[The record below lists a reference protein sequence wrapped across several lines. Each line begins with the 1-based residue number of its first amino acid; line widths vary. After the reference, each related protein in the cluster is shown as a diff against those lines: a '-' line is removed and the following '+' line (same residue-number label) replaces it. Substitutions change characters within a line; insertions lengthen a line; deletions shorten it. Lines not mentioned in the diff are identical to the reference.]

1 LGQAQRA
8 LEKNNQLKKEEIMRT
23 AVAPKVGLALD
34 GFYRIH
40 IVETKGKNK
49 GKIVGDSG
57 WLHNLIPSAGLTNY
71 ISYLFAQSAGS
82 SSVHY
87 MALGSS
93 QSSIASSASSLV
105 GEIAASLRQA
115 IGASQFTS
123 RASSTSGDT
132 VRFLATFASG
142 STMPGTIACI
152 GLYATTTGSI
162 FCGGSFASS
171 TLGTTQAVNC
181 TYDVVFT
188 ASTS

>member
-1 LGQAQRA
+1 MRTQAQ
-8 LEKNNQLKKEEIMRT
+8 K
-23 AVAPKVGLALD
+23 VPKSGLTME
-34 GFYRIH
+34 GFYRVH
-40 IVETKGKNK
+40 IVETKGKNR

-57 WLHNLIPSAGLTNY
+57 WQHNLIPNAGLTGY
-71 ISYLFAQSAGS
+71 VSYLFAQSAGS
-82 SSVHY
+82 SSIHY

-93 QSSIASSASSLV
+93 QSAIASSASSLV
-105 GEIAASLRQA
+105 GEIAASLRVA
-115 IGASQFTS
+115 IGATQFTS

-132 VRFLATFASG
+132 VRFLATFASA

-152 GLYATTTGSI
+152 GLYATSAANSI
-162 FCGGSFASS
+162 FAGGSFASS